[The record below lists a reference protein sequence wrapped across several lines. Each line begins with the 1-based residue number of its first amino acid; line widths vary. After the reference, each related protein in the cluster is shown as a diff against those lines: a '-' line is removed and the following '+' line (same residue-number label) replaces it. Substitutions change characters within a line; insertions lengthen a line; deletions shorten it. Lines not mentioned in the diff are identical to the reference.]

1 VGDGTTSVV
10 VLAGELLKESKSF
23 VEEGVHPTIIIRA
36 LRAACELA
44 KAKIREL
51 AVSIEGGK
59 DAAKYP
65 TPRAHLDP
73 FSRAYW
79 LSPHM
84 RSEMRT
90 VLERCAGTALNSKL
104 IGSHNQFFS
113 KMVVDAVMHLDE
125 DLNIDL
131 IGIKKEKGGSM
142 EVR

>member
-59 DAAKYP
+59 DAAKYLP
-65 TPRAHLDP
+65 PLLSISTP
-73 FSRAYW
+73 FSRGLLRPPTNA
-79 LSPHM
+79 
-84 RSEMRT
+84 
-90 VLERCAGTALNSKL
+90 
-104 IGSHNQFFS
+104 
-113 KMVVDAVMHLDE
+113 
-125 DLNIDL
+125 
-131 IGIKKEKGGSM
+131 
-142 EVR
+142 